1 MERSMDRVR
10 AKTTFVLALVIA
22 VTVLAGS
29 TAALARSVAP
39 HHAAPVKE
47 TILTLRT
54 EGDHDTMYLVSNEG
68 TATAQGRLPG
78 VAETVAASPDGTW
91 VAYLPVGGKPS
102 LWLSQD
108 WDKVQTVDL
117 QPAGI
122 KTVTG
127 LTWTTETQLL
137 VSGTSKANN
146 AAGYTDKLYTVDV
159 TTGAVTP
166 FRNLSGTEPNASS
179 ATGKIVYVKYT
190 KLKPNPKNPKVAHYR
205 ESLMVTTLDGLGA
218 GFALDEDEYYLTSD
232 YRAFAAPQIAPGGYW
247 LAYGT
252 TGSDVSVTYT
262 IIYLDTQGYV
272 PWTTIWM
279 PTPLAIAWAPSS
291 PLLALGGAAV
301 GPGDMDAGMYFI
313 DPDAG
318 ATARTP
324 RDLFTKASM
333 EWVMD
338 MDWAL
343 DGKLVVDGLPKDF
356 DTSGETHVLLIDSTD
371 LKTLTDLGAGHL
383 SVWVR

>member
-1 MERSMDRVR
+1 
-10 AKTTFVLALVIA
+10 LALVITLLLVA
-22 VTVLAGS
+22 A
-29 TAALARSVAP
+29 AALIVSSQAGAAR
-39 HHAAPVKE
+39 HAAPIQE

-54 EGDHDTMYLVSNEG
+54 ESDHDTMYLVSNEG
-68 TATAQGRLPG
+68 TATAKGALPG

-91 VAYLPVGGKPS
+91 VAYLPVGGKPF
-102 LWLSQD
+102 LWLSQG
-108 WDKVQTVDL
+108 WDTVRTVDL

-137 VSGTSKANN
+137 ISGTSKANN

-159 TTGAVTP
+159 TTGAVAS
-166 FRNLSGTEPNASS
+166 FRNLSGTEPNASFD
-179 ATGKIVYVKYT
+179 TGKIVYVKYK
-190 KLKPNPKNPKVAHYR
+190 KLKADPKNPKVAHYR

-218 GFALDEDEYYLTSD
+218 GFTLDEDEYYLTSD
-232 YRAFAAPQIAPGGYW
+232 YRAFAAPQIAPGGFW
-247 LAYGT
+247 IAYGT

-262 IIYLDTQGYV
+262 VIYLDTQGYV

-301 GPGDMDAGMYFI
+301 GPGDMDGAMYI
-313 DPDAG
+313 VDPDAG
-318 ATARTP
+318 ATGRTS
-324 RDLFTKASM
+324 RDLFTKASI

-356 DTSGETHVLLIDSTD
+356 DTSGETHVLLVDSSD
-371 LKTLTDLGAGHL
+371 LKQLSDLGEGHL